1 MPSDRHLVRSSVVVG
16 SFSLLGSL
24 TGILVETSIA
34 AQLGLSKSS
43 DSFYVAFTVPYI
55 ICNLLTATGQF
66 SLVPFFTT
74 LETRHSDE
82 EFWRGF
88 SYAVNVIFL
97 GLGGLAAA
105 GAAAAPLP
113 IWGASPGLTRAPI
126 YLGGLLTRW
135 LFLIVGPTGNAA
147 TFRSLL
153 SSRRGVSPASAA

>member
-105 GAAAAPLP
+105 GAAAAPSP
-113 IWGASPGLTRAPI
+113 IRRVAPGLNRAPNE
-126 YLGGLLTRW
+126 LTAPLCQWAFLLNRTPGRADTVP
-135 LFLIVGPTGNAA
+135 IVLP
-147 TFRSLL
+147 RQPP
-153 SSRRGVSPASAA
+153 RGHA